1 MDTAHFIPGHGLMP
15 ALLLIFLVA
24 VFSDQS
30 LACSM
35 DMDRV
40 RELSLDLAGL
50 QPDCST
56 YETRNHRFIYGF
68 LTFAP
73 LLLLGGFLCILC
85 IRLFSIFFLKKNEM
99 KSIWDLARFSP
110 IQIFDLVWAS
120 FLLTVLFLAVVFG
133 YQMNGPAMTYAALF
147 TLLGFPVLRVIIAMS
162 MQNDR
167 DPRDR
172 NNIFR

>member
-73 LLLLGGFLCILC
+73 LLLLGGFFCVFC
-85 IRLFSIFFLKKNEM
+85 IRLFSVFVPKKSQ
-99 KSIWDLARFSP
+99 KRSIWTLARLSST
-110 IQIFDLVWAS
+110 QVFDLVWATS
-120 FLLTVLFLAVVFG
+120 FVTVWFMAVVFG

-147 TLLGFPVLRVIIAMS
+147 ILLGLPVLRVMLAFTLDGLD
-162 MQNDR
+162 NR
-167 DPRDR
+167 REG
-172 NNIFR
+172 